1 MKNKNWVYG
10 LFFILSSAAVI
21 FNQTT
26 YGFGIP
32 LDTLMINIVILFIL
46 TMGLIN
52 LNWFTTLVGIT
63 GLIIFHLDTLGL
75 SHLNPWAIVLAVG
88 MAAIGLGLLFKFPKN
103 NWLNKYHTVE
113 SDTTDQDVAFSTNF
127 GSGIKYVNSEAFET
141 VALSN
146 NFGEMK
152 VYFDNATPAGD
163 AIINLASSFGDVEL
177 YIPKDWNLELGINNV
192 LSDIEEKNKQ
202 TKDKSGPKVTLT
214 GHANFSDISIIYI

>member
-1 MKNKNWVYG
+1 MKNRNWVYG

-21 FNQTT
+21 FNQTN

-32 LDTLMINIVILFIL
+32 LNTLMINIVILFVL
-46 TMGLIN
+46 LMGLIN
-52 LNWFTTLVGIT
+52 LNWFTTLLGIT

-75 SHLNPWAIVLAVG
+75 AHINPWAIALAVG

-103 NWLNKYHTVE
+103 NWFNHYNTVE
-113 SDTTDQDVAFSTNF
+113 SDTDEKDIAFSTNF

-152 VYFDNATPAGD
+152 VYFDNATPATD
-163 AIINLASSFGDVEL
+163 AVINLASSFGDVEL
-177 YIPKDWNLELGINNV
+177 YIPKDWNLVLGINNV
-192 LSDIEEKNKQ
+192 LSDIEEKNTQ
-202 TKDKSGPKVTLT
+202 TKKKSGPKVTLT
-214 GHANFSDISIIYI
+214 GNANLSDISIIYI